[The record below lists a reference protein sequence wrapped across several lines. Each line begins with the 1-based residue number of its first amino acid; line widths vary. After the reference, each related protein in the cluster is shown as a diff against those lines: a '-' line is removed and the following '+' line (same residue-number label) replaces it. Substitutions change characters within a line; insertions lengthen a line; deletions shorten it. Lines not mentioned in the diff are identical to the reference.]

1 MHQAALDGREELVK
15 LLLDYNADF
24 TLKDGTHKTP
34 LDLARQMSNDRC
46 ANLIK
51 DAQDTQDGIL
61 SQGTCNSIPLFWEDM
76 WILCVNR
83 STRHLGT
90 NCTITLTY
98 EINADTEGSRLCGAT
113 DLRIVHT
120 YTYNVMYILS
130 FAAPHQLG
138 CCV

>member
-61 SQGTCNSIPLFWEDM
+61 SQGTCNSILLFWEDM
-76 WILCVNR
+76 WILCVVR
-83 STRHLGT
+83 STRHLGA
-90 NCTITLTY
+90 NCTCALTY
-98 EINADTEGSRLCGAT
+98 KINA
-113 DLRIVHT
+113 V
-120 YTYNVMYILS
+120 YIINY
-130 FAAPHQLG
+130 
-138 CCV
+138 